1 MAHTFDMRRLHHGC
15 GESLQSNLFDLMVMK
30 TLPRAKKLSRE
41 GQTSRYEDERASP
54 SRDERFWG

>member
-15 GESLQSNLFDLMVMK
+15 GESLQSNLFELMLIK
-30 TLPRAKKLSRE
+30 SLPRAEKLTPE
-41 GQTSRYEDERASP
+41 LQTPRSEDGRSEP